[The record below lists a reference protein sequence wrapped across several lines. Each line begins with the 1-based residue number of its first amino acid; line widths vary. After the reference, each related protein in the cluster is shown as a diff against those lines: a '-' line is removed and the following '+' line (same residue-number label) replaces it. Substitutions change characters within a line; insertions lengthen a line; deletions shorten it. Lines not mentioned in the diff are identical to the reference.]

1 MAESGAIVD
10 GHCDRAFEPVRHALA
25 DALAS
30 GLEVGAALA
39 VYVDGEAVVDLWGG
53 HADAARTR
61 PWQRDT
67 IVNLYSVGKAIS
79 AICALRLVDAGVLA
93 GSARTRAPSDTS
105 APGAR
110 SDSRTRMRASPS
122 AT

>member
-1 MAESGAIVD
+1 MMTVVVEGSCSEGYSGVRDALRATLESGAD
-10 GHCDRAFEPVRHALA
+10 
-25 DALAS
+25 
-30 GLEVGAALA
+30 VGAS
-39 VYVDGEAVVDLWGG
+39 VSVMVDGETVVDVWGG

-110 SDSRTRMRASPS
+110 SDSPIPTRASRS
-122 AT
+122 ATR